1 VKVLLRVVERLLQV
15 AAHNAKACHPYPM
28 QAHFSSTPAGDNTR
42 SALTASWIGGVA
54 LAAWVGLALSTGT
67 AIASADSGSPSASH
81 GPSNGSASSAASTK
95 PTSGGPRA
103 KSARS
108 AQHDSAQPD
117 RSTAAGPVRRATANP
132 ASVTDR
138 AIPASATRSAVVD
151 VAADVPRAA
160 AIDTSASA
168 RPVAAARVATVPA
181 WGREIQ
187 AALTSIW
194 HDIEAAVTFVY
205 RRITTFVADIVDGSF
220 PWDFPHGT
228 SPTATPGDV
237 VHTVYGDIG
246 KWMLRP
252 TSDGLQISDWIGQKY
267 WGRNLLEPI
276 NVVIVDRTSTTAE
289 ESAQKLIDSLTAAG
303 FPARV
308 KHSTG
313 YEGSIDGIDYTQQP
327 TGAEQAFSDGF
338 YIFPNDHGRF
348 FGPAPAT
355 DGEGFVWVA
364 ALSRERVGVYNWQF
378 THSYVSFN
386 RARDDLR
393 AGLLGIGAVDLG
405 TVNLDNRVN
414 NATQTTGDSDGYA
427 VVIELT

>member
-1 VKVLLRVVERLLQV
+1 
-15 AAHNAKACHPYPM
+15 M
-28 QAHFSSTPAGDNTR
+28 AGATL
-42 SALTASWIGGVA
+42 AIG
-54 LAAWVGLALSTGT
+54 VGLALSTGT
-67 AIASADSGSPSASH
+67 AIANADPGSGSGTASH
-81 GPSNGSASSAASTK
+81 GPSNSSTTPSSA
-95 PTSGGPRA
+95 GPKARGA
-103 KSARS
+103 DLRS
-108 AQHDSAQPD
+108 AQPA
-117 RSTAAGPVRRATANP
+117 RSGRTTRPLTRDIPSPHANVV
-132 ASVTDR
+132 VTLDK
-138 AIPASATRSAVVD
+138 STTATRAVPAGD
-151 VAADVPRAA
+151 RRVAVPDVPE
-160 AIDTSASA
+160 
-168 RPVAAARVATVPA
+168 VAAANAVTSAPPATAARVSAVPA

-187 AALTSIW
+187 TALTSIW

-205 RRITTFVADIVDGSF
+205 KRVTTFVADIVDGSF

-252 TSDGLQISDWIGQKY
+252 TSDGPQISDWIGQKY

-313 YEGSIDGIDYTQQP
+313 YEGSIGGVDYTQQP
-327 TGAEQAFSDGF
+327 TGAEQAFSDDF

-348 FGPAPAT
+348 FGPAPAS
-355 DGEGFVWVA
+355 DGEGFIWVA
-364 ALSRERVGVYNWQF
+364 ALSRERVGIYDWQF
-378 THSYVSFN
+378 THSYVSFT

-393 AGLLGIGAVDLG
+393 DALVGSGATDLG
-405 TVNLDNRVN
+405 TIDLENRVN